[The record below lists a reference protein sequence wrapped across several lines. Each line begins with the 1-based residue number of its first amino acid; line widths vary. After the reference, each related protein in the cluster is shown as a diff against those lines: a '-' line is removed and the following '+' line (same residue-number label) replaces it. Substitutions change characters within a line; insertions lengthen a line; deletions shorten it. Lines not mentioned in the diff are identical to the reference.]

1 MSMARAPTIAMAPK
15 KCDLIKPLKFQDIVM
30 HIAGATY
37 VEPKVVK
44 MVIAE
49 LTLLAA
55 KEVAQAEKFVI
66 PKLVT
71 LKLRRTPATQAC
83 KKMLFGKE
91 TVVKAKPKRMVVRA
105 AVSAAVGRFARD
117 DEGCSSGSD

>member
-1 MSMARAPTIAMAPK
+1 MAMALAPK
-15 KCDLIKPLKFQDIVM
+15 KRDLIKPLKFQDIVM
-30 HIAGATY
+30 YIAGATY
-37 VEPKVVK
+37 FEPKVVK

-55 KEVAQAEKFVI
+55 KEVAKAEKFVI
-66 PKLVT
+66 PELVT
-71 LKLRRTPATQAC
+71 LKLRRKPATQAC

-91 TVVKAKPKRMVVRA
+91 TVVKAKPKRTVVRA

-117 DEGCSSGSD
+117 DGGSSSSSD